1 MRPDMAAMVALRHLL
16 SLPVLAALLAGCG
29 PMVSA
34 PKMSAQGGSTERAR
48 ARVVEQRSS
57 DIPAARGAGLLRQAM
72 LDGHR
77 AARAEV
83 GLPPLVWDD
92 RLAASALA
100 YAQEMA
106 RTGRFQHAEQP
117 MGPTRQGENLWTGT
131 RRAYTYQE
139 MVGHWVAE
147 GRYYRPLP
155 VPQSSSTGEFG
166 DVGHYTQIVWRDTR
180 EVGCAEA
187 SNRSDD
193 YIVCRYL
200 PAGNVVGQMAY

>member
-1 MRPDMAAMVALRHLL
+1 MRLALVLL
-16 SLPVLAALLAGCG
+16 LAAC
-29 PMVSA
+29 SA
-34 PKMSAQGGSTERAR
+34 PPQPGSEGAPPRIVERR
-48 ARVVEQRSS
+48 TS
-57 DIPAARGAGLLRQAM
+57 DAPAPRGAALLRQAM
-72 LDGHR
+72 LAGQNE
-77 AARAEV
+77 ARV
-83 GLPPLVWDD
+83 RLGLAPLTWNDS
-92 RLAASALA
+92 LAADART
-100 YAQEMA
+100 YAEEMA
-106 RTGRFQHAEQP
+106 RTGRFEHSPQP
-117 MGPTRQGENLWTGT
+117 RGDPPQGENLWTGT